1 MHLRLIRPRAAGE
14 QEVRQ
19 MNEVYVTGH
28 RNPDTDSIVAA
39 ISYANLRHALGD
51 GNYIPARIGEVN
63 DETRKLLERFG
74 FEEPMLLHDMRTQVS
89 DLDFDRPKALNPAV
103 TIERAWSIMRENGL
117 DSVPI
122 SNEDGTLYG
131 MLSMGDV
138 SNYDIGTLNDNRME
152 RIPLFNL
159 ISAVQGTL
167 VNEFAAVTGPVSGD
181 VILAMPQSYDEP
193 KAGANCVLV
202 CGDQPEII
210 DRAIADGVG
219 CIILCRARLK
229 REWAECAG
237 TMMIATPLSAARVM
251 RIIYQAAPVERICN
265 TKDLVSFHL
274 TDHIDDVREV
284 LLKSR
289 FRNYP
294 ILDKDEKVVGM
305 LARFH
310 LLRPRRK
317 QVVLVDHN
325 ESAQSVKGLEQVEV
339 LEIIDHHRLA
349 DIQTAQPIRMRNEP
363 VGSTNTIIAA
373 MYQENGLLPS
383 KNMAG
388 LMAGA
393 ILSDTVLFKSPT
405 CTKRDIA
412 MAERLANIAGISL
425 DELGASLF
433 SSNIDKPAEELFR
446 TDYKE
451 FHISGHNIAV
461 SQITCDASAKLLE
474 RKDEFIRIMEKVK
487 ERNSFETVLLMI
499 TDVLL
504 EGSRIIYVGSDD
516 DIRHAFSVEPKGNT
530 FFLPGIM
537 SRKKQIIPMLTALWG

>member
-1 MHLRLIRPRAAGE
+1 
-14 QEVRQ
+14 
-19 MNEVYVTGH
+19 MNEVFVTGH

-51 GNYIPARIGEVN
+51 GNYIAARIGEIN

-74 FEEPMLLHDMRTQVS
+74 FPEPVLLNDMRTQVS
-89 DLDFDRPKALNPAV
+89 DLDFDRPTALNTSV
-103 TIERAWSIMRENGL
+103 TIEHAWSIMRENSLG
-117 DSVPI
+117 SVPI
-122 SNEDGTLYG
+122 ANEDGTLYG

-138 SNYDIGTLNDNRME
+138 SNYDISTLNDNHIE
-152 RIPLFNL
+152 SIPLFNL

-167 VNEFAAVTGPVSGD
+167 VNEFALDIHPISGN
-181 VILAMPQSYDEP
+181 VHLAMPQSYDDRRT
-193 KAGANCVLV
+193 GADCVLV
-202 CGDQPEII
+202 CGDQPDVI

-219 CIILCRARLK
+219 CVIICRAALK
-229 REWAECAG
+229 REWASVSG
-237 TMMIATPLSAARVM
+237 TTIIATPLSAARVM
-251 RIIYQAAPVERICN
+251 RIIYQSAPVERICSS
-265 TKDLVSFHL
+265 KDLVSFHL
-274 TDHIDDVREV
+274 SDHIDDVREIM
-284 LLKSR
+284 LKSR

-294 ILDKDEKVVGM
+294 ILDRDEKVVGM

-325 ESAQSVKGLEQVEV
+325 EVAQSVKGLEQVDV

-349 DIQTAQPIRMRNEP
+349 DIQTSQPVSMRNEP

-373 MYQENGLLPS
+373 MYQENGVLPS

-405 CTKRDIA
+405 CTKRDVS
-412 MAERLANIAGISL
+412 MAERLAKIAGVSL

-433 SSNIDKPAEELFR
+433 SFNLDKPAEELFR
-446 TDYKE
+446 ADYKE

-461 SQITCDASAKLLE
+461 SQITCDASEKLLE
-474 RKDEFIRIMEKVK
+474 RKDEFLAIMDKLK
-487 ERNSFETVLLMI
+487 KKNSFETVLLMI

-516 DIRHAFSVEPKGNT
+516 DIRRAFSAEPKGNT